1 MKYINIFLLLLSVN
15 NVFAADTNNHDDN
28 TNNHDDDDTNNR
40 DDEDN
45 PHIIAPA
52 HNILPLDVRSLYNV
66 INNIPADQLHDIVR
80 HLIAALSNPA
90 FITDNEDSVYYPV
103 ITCIDKM
110 NLSDEDKR
118 RLLDTV
124 KWDQITPDYLR
135 TVVLQTL
142 PVELF
147 NYCQEK
153 TTVITN
159 PRSKYANHNKMM
171 IRCVFNEVKTWGLLG
186 KYYSSPVLLRGY
198 MFHYFLQANQLPDGN
213 HALVGFLRCQ
223 GPANATDLY
232 LPLEYSVTIVN
243 ATGLPR
249 EFAPMKVIFTHK
261 ERAIGGK
268 LTIGDERW
276 ENTIIIGDDNHIV
289 NNGKIYVI
297 LKIKFIDPEEVNP
310 ASFFA
315 EGRASG

>member
-28 TNNHDDDDTNNR
+28 TNNR

-52 HNILPLDVRSLYNV
+52 HNILPLDVRSLYHV
-66 INNIPADQLHDIVR
+66 INNIPANQLPDIDS
-80 HLIAALSNPA
+80 LIAALSDPA
-90 FITDNEDSVYYPV
+90 FITDKENSVYYLV
-103 ITCIDKM
+103 ITYIDKM

-159 PRSKYANHNKMM
+159 PRSKYANHNDIMV
-171 IRCVFNEVKTWGLLG
+171 RCVFNDVDTWQVPG
-186 KYYSSPVLLRGY
+186 KYYSSGVLFGGY
-198 MFHYFLQANQLPDGN
+198 IFYYFLQATPLPDGN
-213 HALVGFLRCQ
+213 HALGGFLRCQ

-232 LPLEYSVTIVN
+232 LPLEYSVTIAN

-249 EFAPMKVIFTHK
+249 EFAAMKVIFTRR
-261 ERAIGGK
+261 ERAIGGR
-268 LTIGDERW
+268 LTIHDETW
-276 ENTIIIGDDNHIV
+276 ENTIIIGDNNHIV
-289 NNGKIYVI
+289 NNNKICII
-297 LKIKFIDPEEVNP
+297 LKIKCIDPNEVITT
-310 ASFFA
+310 SFFA